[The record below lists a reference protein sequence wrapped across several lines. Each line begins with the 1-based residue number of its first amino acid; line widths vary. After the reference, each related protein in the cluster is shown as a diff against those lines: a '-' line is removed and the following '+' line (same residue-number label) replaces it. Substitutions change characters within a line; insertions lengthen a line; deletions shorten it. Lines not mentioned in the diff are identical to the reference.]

1 MEEVADIK
9 DMFEKMDINNKGR
22 ITLEELKVGLH
33 KIGHQ
38 IPDPD
43 VQILMEAVSI
53 RMTNSYAQEVP
64 NQQIDIAWKQLLI
77 RNRLLTHLIVLFQMH
92 IRVKTPI
99 IGILDF
105 FFNWCWYI

>member
-9 DMFEKMDINNKGR
+9 DMFEKMDINKKGR

-53 RMTNSYAQEVP
+53 RMTNSYAQEVS

-105 FFNWCWYI
+105 FF